1 MRKYA
6 LVTLV
11 LALVGSSAVA
21 GGSGWQ
27 TDFEKAAKKAR
38 KADRPILVEFT
49 DAEASAKLNKKVFY
63 TAKFKTWAKK
73 NVVLLELKYGRRLN
87 KKLTAQYAEL
97 KERHKVESFPTV
109 LLLSHEGKVLGRL
122 DHEEGSVE
130 AFVKEADELVQA
142 ASGAG
147 KWLTDFKQAKKLSK
161 RTRKPMLVDFNGSD
175 W

>member
-1 MRKYA
+1 MRKH
-6 LVTLV
+6 TLITLA
-11 LALVGSSAVA
+11 LALVGSSAAA

-27 TDFEKAAKKAR
+27 TDFEKAAKKAK

-49 DAEASAKLNKKVFY
+49 DAEASAKINKKIFY
-63 TAKFKTWAKK
+63 TSKFKTWAKK

-87 KKLTAQYAEL
+87 KKLTEQYAEL
-97 KERHKVESFPTV
+97 KKKHGVESLPTV
-109 LLLSHEGKVLGRL
+109 LMLSHEGKLLGRL

-130 AFVKEADELVQA
+130 VFVQEADELVQA